1 MPIDF
6 PNSPSD
12 GYIYPPESQP
22 SLEGRRWKWDAAGG
36 VWLNFAASQP
46 YTLQIYNVVNLQPS
60 LDKKIEKRSNDTTP
74 VNAIRCLTQAEYDGE
89 TKDPNTI
96 YFIKQ

>member
-12 GYIYPPESQP
+12 GYIYPPENETSI
-22 SLEGRRWKWDAAGG
+22 EGRRWKWDATTGA
-36 VWLNFAASQP
+36 WLNYAASQP
-46 YTLQIYNVVNLQPS
+46 YTLQIYNVVNLQPE
-60 LDKKIEKRSNDTTP
+60 LDSKIEKQGADTTP
-74 VNAIRCLTQAEYDGE
+74 VNTIRCVTQAEYDGL
-89 TKDPNTI
+89 TKDANTI

>member
-12 GYIYPPESQP
+12 GYIYPPENETSV
-22 SLEGRRWKWDAAGG
+22 EGRRWKWDAAGG
-36 VWLNFAASQP
+36 VWLNYSASQP
-46 YTLQIYNVVNLQPS
+46 YTLQIYNVVNLQPT
-60 LDKKIEKRSNDTTP
+60 LDGKIGKQSNDTTP
-74 VNAIRCLTQAEYDGE
+74 VNAIRCLTQAEYDGAV
-89 TKDPNTI
+89 KDPNTI